1 MITIIGLGA
10 ADHLP
15 PIAAE
20 LRHLPWYART
30 QHHPALAGVVLAGTF
45 DAVLDTP
52 VVAQQ
57 IVTQLLALPSDV
69 VYLVPGHPL
78 LADASVRLLGA
89 QAPLQF
95 TLAASFF
102 PNEIWNRAVG
112 VMPTTAGA
120 PRQCSLADHC
130 A

>member
-10 ADHLP
+10 ATQLP
-15 PIAAE
+15 PIAAS
-20 LRHLPWYART
+20 LLHLPWYART
-30 QHHPALAGVVLAGTF
+30 QHHPALVGVALAGKF

-52 VVAQQ
+52 AAAQQ
-57 IVTQLLALPSDV
+57 IVTQLLALAGDV

-89 QAPLQF
+89 QAPHQF

-102 PNEIWNRAVG
+102 PNEKKIH
-112 VMPTTAGA
+112 TILS
-120 PRQCSLADHC
+120 QH
-130 A
+130 